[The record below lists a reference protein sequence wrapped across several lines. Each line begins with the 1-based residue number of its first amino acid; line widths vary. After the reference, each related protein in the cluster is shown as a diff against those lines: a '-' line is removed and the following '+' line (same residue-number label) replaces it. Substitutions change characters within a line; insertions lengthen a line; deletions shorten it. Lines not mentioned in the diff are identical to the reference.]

1 MKVVTFIKCKTKTTK
16 QINSHLQ
23 FMYIHT
29 TLRDDVDC
37 LSLMLLVF
45 FKFISKF
52 SGKVQFLYNYILCKC
67 VCYNYSCVFEIKLSD
82 RDHSVIIVCPYI
94 HQTFGSTHPMT
105 KTLSYV
111 IHVCYFQKKNSH
123 KFELKISSPKNVPVM
138 IGTLSIVVE
147 NCMVML

>member
-23 FMYIHT
+23 FIYIHT

-52 SGKVQFLYNYILCKC
+52 SGKVQFYIIFC
-67 VCYNYSCVFEIKLSD
+67 VSVFAIIIVVYLKLS
-82 RDHSVIIVCPYI
+82 
-94 HQTFGSTHPMT
+94 
-105 KTLSYV
+105 
-111 IHVCYFQKKNSH
+111 
-123 KFELKISSPKNVPVM
+123 
-138 IGTLSIVVE
+138 
-147 NCMVML
+147 